1 MTATGVALASPMGAT
16 VKAAQRCKH
25 HGDDGDNC
33 QSFNDYDDNGDND
46 DDDVDKKYD
55 NDGGEYVPW
64 DMIICPMIKVI
75 INHKY
80 HYMPHWNL
88 SQDCTVMM

>member
-25 HGDDGDNC
+25 YGDGGDNC
-33 QSFNDYDDNGDND
+33 QSFNDSDDNGDND

-64 DMIICPMIKVI
+64 DLQSRLHSAANIMMIK
-75 INHKY
+75 
-80 HYMPHWNL
+80 
-88 SQDCTVMM
+88 